1 MTVDPQDS
9 PSGLKMCVL
18 ILILVKSPLVCK
30 GGQVGG
36 NMVLQTTESVIGSQG
51 GGAVKERISF

>member
-1 MTVDPQDS
+1 
-9 PSGLKMCVL
+9 MCVL